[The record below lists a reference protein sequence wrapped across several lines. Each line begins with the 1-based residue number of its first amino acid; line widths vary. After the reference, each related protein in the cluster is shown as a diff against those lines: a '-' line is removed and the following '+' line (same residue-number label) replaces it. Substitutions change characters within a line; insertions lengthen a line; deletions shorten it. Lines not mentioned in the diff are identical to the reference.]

1 VDPDSGRAQ
10 RVSHPRRDDVLD
22 LFSKRLLVVSG
33 KGGVG
38 KTVVSSALALLASR
52 QGKNVL
58 LIKMDDQG
66 RTSQLFGTPPLGD
79 RVMPLREGIS
89 AVNLDP
95 KTVAYDWILSQLKI
109 KRLVRHIV
117 DSRLFDSWFRVSP
130 AIKEMISLGKVAS
143 LVDERTWWRKDPVWD
158 LVIFDAPATGHGLG
172 LLRLPEQ
179 ASKLLIGPLR
189 KNALAVQALLENPT
203 LTSLVLVTIP
213 EEMPVNEVVHFY
225 EEAKKRTQVTLSC
238 LILNAAFPRRV
249 QGAEPSDLGAA
260 FSTPAGEGALR
271 ALLGGRVGASEARA
285 SLLRAAEWSQVR
297 GALTER
303 YRGELN
309 ARVGLPLLELPSI
322 FAEQFG
328 FAELEQVAAC
338 LGEALAAPAAEPVA

>member
-1 VDPDSGRAQ
+1 M
-10 RVSHPRRDDVLD
+10 LD

-38 KTVVSSALALLASR
+38 KTVISSALALLAAR
-52 QGKNVL
+52 RGKNVL
-58 LIKMDDQG
+58 LVKMDDQG

-79 RVMPLREGIS
+79 RIMPLREGIS
-89 AVNLDP
+89 AVNLEP
-95 KTVAYDWILSQLKI
+95 KTVAADWILSQLKI

-117 DSRLFDSWFRVSP
+117 DSRLFEAWFRVSP
-130 AIKEMISLGKVAS
+130 AIKEMICLGKVAS
-143 LVDERTWWRKDPVWD
+143 LVDERTWWRQEPVWD

-213 EEMPVNEVVHFY
+213 EEMPVNEVVHFH
-225 EEAKKRTQVTLSC
+225 EEARKRTQVTASC
-238 LILNAAFPRRV
+238 LVLNGAFPRRV
-249 QGAEPSDLGAA
+249 QGAEAA
-260 FSTPAGEGALR
+260 ELEVALATPAGAKALH
-271 ALLGGRVGASEARA
+271 ALLGGRVDDAEARA
-285 SLLRAAEWSQVR
+285 ALLRASEWSQVR
-297 GALTER
+297 GGLTER
-303 YRGELN
+303 YRGELKS
-309 ARVGLPLLELPSI
+309 RVGLPMVELPYV

-328 FAELEQVAAC
+328 MNELEQVATC
-338 LGEALAAPAAEPVA
+338 LGEALEAPPVGTPA